1 MLFFASPFF
10 EAALSGNWAET
21 GRPQSVSSVIT
32 ISQPPLV
39 PNSDASLPP
48 QTSEATFVQVESD
61 QENDG
66 AESDARAS
74 DSEAETE
81 VTDDEEE
88 KERARLESLNKLQS
102 PTSVT
107 FDRANER
114 SLDVPGAS
122 AKRRTRHRGPDAVI
136 VLKEEKVRLRIVATL
151 TLS

>member
-10 EAALSGNWAET
+10 EAALSGDWAET

-48 QTSEATFVQVESD
+48 QTSEATLVQVES
-61 QENDG
+61 EPEADG
-66 AESDARAS
+66 AESDAKAS

-81 VTDDEEE
+81 AADDEE

-102 PTSVT
+102 PTSVS
-107 FDRANER
+107 FDKGKGR
-114 SLDVPGAS
+114 SLDVPGFS
-122 AKRRTRHRGPDAVI
+122 AKRRTRHKGPDAVI
-136 VLKEEKVRLRIVATL
+136 VLKEEKVRPQANNSVLIF
-151 TLS
+151 